1 MQKLA
6 AVEEAKAL
14 MREAAE
20 WSVWSWLMRK
30 PSLRRHADE
39 AWKALEDLDGRVRAK
54 WSEDVKKAY
63 RSRNVNGAVQRL
75 RIADEEWRTAR
86 EQAEATFDEAERRMS
101 TEMACEGAEQ
111 AIAAW
116 ELMEKAIRLAE
127 KLR

>member
-20 WSVWSWLMRK
+20 WSLWSWLMRK
-30 PSLRRHADE
+30 SSLRRHADE
-39 AWKALEDLDGRVRAK
+39 AWKALEDLDGRVRAG
-54 WSEDVKKAY
+54 WSVEVKKAY
-63 RSRNVNGAVQRL
+63 RSRNVNGAMQRL
-75 RIADEEWRTAR
+75 RTADEEWRAAR
-86 EQAEATFDEAERRMS
+86 EEAEATFDEAERRMS
-101 TEMACEGAEQ
+101 TKMACDGAEQ

-127 KLR
+127 KL

>member
-127 KLR
+127 KL